1 MNLTTL
7 IITQELLKI
16 IAELDK
22 FNATWEVK
30 NSHNPEYLTHLRH
43 VATIE
48 SIGSSTR
55 IEGVKLTDSEIES
68 LLGNVRKQSF
78 TSRDEQE
85 VVGYAEVMETVFNN
99 FQDIQITENYIK
111 QLHRDLLR
119 LSEKDQRHLGE
130 YKKHSNSV
138 EAFDTTGK
146 SLGVVFETISAF
158 DTPVQMQELV
168 YWTRESLE
176 DKSYHPLIVIAVFN
190 VVFLAIHPFQDGNGR
205 LSRILVTLLM
215 LKAGYSYIP
224 YSSFESIIEKSK
236 DSYYLA
242 LQRTQKT
249 LGNKE
254 QDKTDWEP
262 WLNFFFRS
270 LKKQK
275 EHLEVKTNAIDKFS
289 NLSEECAVIMQTIED
304 SGRINLAKACELLP
318 NVKKPT
324 IKNRIKKLVE
334 KKLIV
339 SHGKGRATWYSKL
352 RHDCT
357 KMDF

>member
-55 IEGVKLTDSEIES
+55 IEGVKLTDREIES
-68 LLGNVRKQSF
+68 LLGKVGKQSF
-78 TSRDEQE
+78 SSRDEQE
-85 VVGYAEVMETVFNN
+85 VVGYAEVMETVFTN
-99 FQDIQITENYIK
+99 FQDIQISENYIK

-119 LSEKDQRHLGE
+119 LSEKDQRHMGE

-138 EAFDTTGK
+138 EAFDNTGK
-146 SLGVVFETISAF
+146 SLGVVFETASAF
-158 DTPVQMQELV
+158 DTPEQMRDLV
-168 YWTRESLE
+168 YWTKEALE
-176 DKSYHPLIVIAVFN
+176 DNSYHPLIVTAVFN

-215 LKAGYSYIP
+215 LKAEYSYIP
-224 YSSFESIIEKSK
+224 YSSFESIIEKNK

-249 LGNKE
+249 LK
-254 QDKTDWEP
+254 DRTDWEP

-270 LKKQK
+270 LKRQK
-275 EHLEVKTNAIDKFS
+275 DHLEVKTNAIEKYS
-289 NLSEECAVIMQTIED
+289 NLSEECALIMQYIED
-304 SGRINLAKACELLP
+304 SGRINLSKACELLP

-324 IKNRIKKLVE
+324 IKNRIKKLVDTG
-334 KKLIV
+334 LIV
-339 SHGKGRATWYSKL
+339 RHGVGKATWYSKNIP
-352 RHDCT
+352 
-357 KMDF
+357 